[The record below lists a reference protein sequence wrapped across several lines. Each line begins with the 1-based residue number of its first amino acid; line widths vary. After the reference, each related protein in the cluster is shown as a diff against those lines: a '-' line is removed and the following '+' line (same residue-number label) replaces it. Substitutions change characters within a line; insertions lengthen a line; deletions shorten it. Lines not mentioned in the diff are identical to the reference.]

1 MEDILP
7 LIPAEKDVQT
17 EDGFSGR
24 LELDISSVK
33 IESKG
38 TGRSSYRKSVT
49 RTYPN
54 LAGADLQYI
63 PKTTVEGGSTLQFSS
78 VEWQSDNTANGDDY
92 AITDRFTAIVTY
104 SGTGTRSYSK
114 GYIVTAEYKGTVS
127 KTSMDITRYTAVFR
141 SGEPVVIGNPP
152 VDWRQILVI
161 SGGILAVPIVL
172 AAVWFVKQRGARK
185 HENDDMEQ
193 AEADADDGGG
203 IGGGNDD
210 SYPGVRP

>member
-1 MEDILP
+1 M
-7 LIPAEKDVQT
+7 
-17 EDGFSGR
+17 
-24 LELDISSVK
+24 
-33 IESKG
+33 
-38 TGRSSYRKSVT
+38 
-49 RTYPN
+49 
-54 LAGADLQYI
+54 
-63 PKTTVEGGSTLQFSS
+63 QFSS
-78 VEWQSDNTANGDDY
+78 VEWQSDNTANVDDY

-185 HENDDMEQ
+185 HENDDIEQ